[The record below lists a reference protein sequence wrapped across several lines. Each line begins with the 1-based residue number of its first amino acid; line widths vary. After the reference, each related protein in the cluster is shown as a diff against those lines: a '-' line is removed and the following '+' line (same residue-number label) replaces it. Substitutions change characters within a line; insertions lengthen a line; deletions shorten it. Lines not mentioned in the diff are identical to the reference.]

1 MTPCKTR
8 SWPLP
13 VSSMKTHGSGGCLV
27 NLSFCSCLSSWT
39 SLRRWTWRR
48 SSHQAMSIFTQF
60 SQMFESFP
68 YNWPWFTTTRS
79 SSCNRPWSW
88 KWKHAPTWGSSWTWS
103 VPRTCP
109 RAVADVSRQHHG
121 AVPSPNLQPDPML
134 SQATSP
140 SERWKDVFKAM
151 ESLAPRV
158 GNCLISMS
166 HDMAHQVQNSCS
178 ASNASSGHLY
188 VCRGTER
195 FQLPLSIPDRDRNR
209 IRYTVRLHRSPA
221 PSMILAVKIRLPSVG
236 ILPNSWSPVLDISK
250 MYPEVWNPGGTKAS
264 SKIRLA

>member
-1 MTPCKTR
+1 
-8 SWPLP
+8 
-13 VSSMKTHGSGGCLV
+13 
-27 NLSFCSCLSSWT
+27 
-39 SLRRWTWRR
+39 
-48 SSHQAMSIFTQF
+48 
-60 SQMFESFP
+60 
-68 YNWPWFTTTRS
+68 
-79 SSCNRPWSW
+79 
-88 KWKHAPTWGSSWTWS
+88 
-103 VPRTCP
+103 
-109 RAVADVSRQHHG
+109 
-121 AVPSPNLQPDPML
+121 ML

-209 IRYTVRLHRSPA
+209 IRYTVRLHRSSGTVHDFGCEDSFA
-221 PSMILAVKIRLPSVG
+221 LRRNPSKLMITSFGYLTDVSG
-236 ILPNSWSPVLDISK
+236 SMESWRHKSFF
-250 MYPEVWNPGGTKAS
+250 
-264 SKIRLA
+264 